1 MNGDVLPQVIVTNKY
16 LALMNALEVLF
27 PSTTNMLC
35 KSHISK
41 NVKAKCKMP
50 VTKAEDWETMM
61 DTWASLVSSIDE
73 EMYKQWLKS
82 FTNMCA
88 HYPTFQEYV
97 YYTWLMHHRE
107 RYVQAWTDHVLH
119 VVNTTTNRYIFLIT
133 CFTFCL
139 LCIFCLALY
148 YNALQS

>member
-1 MNGDVLPQVIVTNKY
+1 MIVTNKH
-16 LALMNALEVLF
+16 LALMNALEVVF
-27 PSTTNMLC
+27 PSSTNLLSE
-35 KSHISK
+35 SHISK